1 MSKEEYDLAIIGAG
15 PAGMTAAIYAVRSG
29 LRTILLDAGMAGG
42 QLQISPEIENF
53 PTWKSIKGPELA
65 ARLKEHTEEYLKVRE
80 FEPVEDISRTG
91 DEGFILHTT
100 RGEYRVRAIIMAT
113 GATHRKL
120 GVPGEEE
127 FAGRGVS
134 YCATCDG
141 FFFRGKRVA
150 MVGGGNT
157 AAAEAIYLK
166 GIGCDV
172 VLIHRRDT
180 LRAEKRYQEKLRE
193 MGVEIL
199 YSHVVE
205 EILGDQLVTG
215 IRVKD
220 LKSGEVKTLD
230 VSGVFISVG
239 EDPHTAL
246 AVKLGVELDE
256 KGFIK
261 VDRSMRTSVR
271 YVYAA
276 GDVAGGVRQIVV
288 ACGEGAVAATSAY
301 EDIVNPYWV
310 SG

>member
-1 MSKEEYDLAIIGAG
+1 MSDEVYDLAVIGAG

-29 LRTILLDAGMAGG
+29 LRTILLDAGMGGG

-53 PTWKSIKGPELA
+53 PTWKSVKGPELA
-65 ARLKEHTEEYLKVRE
+65 AKMKEHTEEYLKVRE
-80 FEPVEDISRTG
+80 FEAVEDISRDDG
-91 DEGFILHTT
+91 GFVINTT
-100 RGEYRVRAIIMAT
+100 KQEYRARAIIMAT

-166 GIGCDV
+166 SIGCDV

-180 LRAEKRYQEKLRE
+180 LRAEKRYQDKLKE

-205 EILGDQLVTG
+205 EIVGEQLVKG
-215 IRVKD
+215 VRVRD
-220 LKSGEVKTLD
+220 LKSGEEKLLE

-256 KGFIK
+256 NG
-261 VDRSMRTSVR
+261 
-271 YVYAA
+271 
-276 GDVAGGVRQIVV
+276 
-288 ACGEGAVAATSAY
+288 
-301 EDIVNPYWV
+301 
-310 SG
+310 

>member
-1 MSKEEYDLAIIGAG
+1 MGERDYDLAIIGAG

-29 LRTILLDAGMAGG
+29 LKTLLIDAGMAGG

-53 PTWKSIKGPELA
+53 PTWRKITGPELA
-65 ARLKEHTEEYLKVRE
+65 EKMKQHTEDYLSMHE
-80 FEPVEDISRTG
+80 FEAVEDISRD
-91 DEGFILHTT
+91 DEGRFVLSTPK
-100 RGEYRVRAIIMAT
+100 GEYRSRAIILTT
-113 GATHRKL
+113 GASHRKL
-120 GVPGEEE
+120 GAPGEEE

-166 GIGCDV
+166 SIGCEV

-180 LRAEKRYQEKLRE
+180 LRAEKRYQDKLKE

-205 EILGDQLVTG
+205 EILGDQTVTG
-215 IRVKD
+215 VRLKD
-220 LKSGEVKTLD
+220 LKSGEERVIE

-246 AVKLGVELDE
+246 ATKLGVELDDE
-256 KGFIK
+256 GFIR
-261 VDRSMRTSVR
+261 VDRSMRTSER
-271 YVYAA
+271 YIYAA
-276 GDVAGGVRQIVV
+276 GDVAGGVRQIIV

-301 EDIVNPYWV
+301 EDLVNPYWV
-310 SG
+310 KK

>member
-1 MSKEEYDLAIIGAG
+1 MSDEVYDLAVIGAG

-29 LRTILLDAGMAGG
+29 LRTILLDAGMGGG

-53 PTWKSIKGPELA
+53 PTWKSVKGPELA
-65 ARLKEHTEEYLKVRE
+65 AKMKEHTEEYLKVRE
-80 FEPVEDISRTG
+80 FEAVEDISRDDG
-91 DEGFILHTT
+91 GFVINTAKQ
-100 RGEYRVRAIIMAT
+100 EYRARAIIMAT

-172 VLIHRRDT
+172 VLIHRRET
-180 LRAEKRYQEKLRE
+180 LRAEKRYQDKLKE

-205 EILGDQLVTG
+205 EIVGEQLVKG
-215 IRVKD
+215 VRVRD
-220 LKSGEVKTLD
+220 LKSGEEKLLE

-256 KGFIK
+256 NGFIK
-261 VDRSMRTSVR
+261 VDRNMRTSVR

-310 SG
+310 KG

>member
-1 MSKEEYDLAIIGAG
+1 MSEETYDLAVIGAG

-29 LRTILLDAGMAGG
+29 LKTVLLDAGMAGG
-42 QLQISPEIENF
+42 QLQISPQIENF
-53 PTWKSIKGPELA
+53 PTWKSVKGPELA
-65 ARLKEHTEEYLKVRE
+65 AKMKEHTEEYLKVRE
-80 FEPVEDISRTG
+80 FEAVEDISRDSG
-91 DEGFILHTT
+91 GFVINTT
-100 RGEYRVRAIIMAT
+100 KGEYRTRAVIIAT

-127 FAGRGVS
+127 FSGRGVS

-180 LRAEKRYQEKLRE
+180 LRAEKRYQDKLKE

-205 EILGDQLVTG
+205 EIVGDKLVKG

-256 KGFIK
+256 EGFIK
-261 VDRSMRTSVR
+261 VDRNMRTSVR

-301 EDIVNPYWV
+301 EDIVSPYWV
-310 SG
+310 KN

>member
-1 MSKEEYDLAIIGAG
+1 
-15 PAGMTAAIYAVRSG
+15 MTAAIYAVRSG
-29 LRTILLDAGMAGG
+29 LRTILLDAGMGGG

-53 PTWKSIKGPELA
+53 PTWKSVKGPELA
-65 ARLKEHTEEYLKVRE
+65 AKMKEHTEEYLKVRE
-80 FEPVEDISRTG
+80 FEAVEDISRDDG
-91 DEGFILHTT
+91 GFVINTAKQ
-100 RGEYRVRAIIMAT
+100 EYRARAIIMAT

-166 GIGCDV
+166 SIGCDV

-180 LRAEKRYQEKLRE
+180 LRAEKRYQDKLKE
-193 MGVEIL
+193 VGVEIL

-205 EILGDQLVTG
+205 EIVGEQLVKG
-215 IRVKD
+215 VRVRD
-220 LKSGEVKTLD
+220 LKSGEEKLLEVL
-230 VSGVFISVG
+230 GVFISVG

-256 KGFIK
+256 NGFIK
-261 VDRSMRTSVR
+261 VDRNMRTSVR

-310 SG
+310 KG

>member
-1 MSKEEYDLAIIGAG
+1 MSDEVYDLAVIGAG

-29 LRTILLDAGMAGG
+29 LRTILLDAGMGGG
-42 QLQISPEIENF
+42 QLQMSPEIENF
-53 PTWKSIKGPELA
+53 PTWKSVKGPELA
-65 ARLKEHTEEYLKVRE
+65 AKMKEHTEEYLKVRE
-80 FEPVEDISRTG
+80 FEAVEDISRDDG
-91 DEGFILHTT
+91 GFVINTAKQ
-100 RGEYRVRAIIMAT
+100 EYRARAIIMAT

-166 GIGCDV
+166 SIGCDV

-180 LRAEKRYQEKLRE
+180 LRAEKRYQDKLKE
-193 MGVEIL
+193 VGVEIL

-205 EILGDQLVTG
+205 EIVGEQLVKG
-215 IRVKD
+215 VRVRD
-220 LKSGEVKTLD
+220 LKSGEEKLLEVL
-230 VSGVFISVG
+230 GVFISVG

-256 KGFIK
+256 NGFIK
-261 VDRSMRTSVR
+261 VDRNMRTSVR

-310 SG
+310 KG

>member
-1 MSKEEYDLAIIGAG
+1 MSDEVYDLAVIGAG

-29 LRTILLDAGMAGG
+29 LRTILLDAGMGGG

-53 PTWKSIKGPELA
+53 PTWKSVKGPELA
-65 ARLKEHTEEYLKVRE
+65 AKMKEHTEEYLKVRE
-80 FEPVEDISRTG
+80 FEAVEDISRDDG
-91 DEGFILHTT
+91 GFVINTAKQ
-100 RGEYRVRAIIMAT
+100 EYRARAIIMAT

-166 GIGCDV
+166 SIGCDV

-180 LRAEKRYQEKLRE
+180 LRAEKRYQDKLKE
-193 MGVEIL
+193 VGVEIL

-205 EILGDQLVTG
+205 EIVGEQLVKG
-215 IRVKD
+215 VRVRD
-220 LKSGEVKTLD
+220 LKSGEEKLLEVL
-230 VSGVFISVG
+230 GVFISVG

-256 KGFIK
+256 NGFIK
-261 VDRSMRTSVR
+261 VDRNMRTSVR

-310 SG
+310 KG

>member
-1 MSKEEYDLAIIGAG
+1 MSDEVYDLAVIGAG

-29 LRTILLDAGMAGG
+29 LRTILLDAGMGGG

-53 PTWKSIKGPELA
+53 PTWKSVKGPELA
-65 ARLKEHTEEYLKVRE
+65 AKMKEHTEEYLKVRE
-80 FEPVEDISRTG
+80 FEAVEDISRDDG
-91 DEGFILHTT
+91 GFVINTT
-100 RGEYRVRAIIMAT
+100 KQEYRARAIIMAT

-166 GIGCDV
+166 SIGCDV

-180 LRAEKRYQEKLRE
+180 LRAEKRYQDKLKE

-205 EILGDQLVTG
+205 EIVGEQLVKG
-215 IRVKD
+215 VRVRD
-220 LKSGEVKTLD
+220 LKSGEEKLLE

-256 KGFIK
+256 NGFIK
-261 VDRSMRTSVR
+261 VDRNMRTSVR

-310 SG
+310 KG

>member
-1 MSKEEYDLAIIGAG
+1 MSDEVYDLAVIGAG

-29 LRTILLDAGMAGG
+29 LRTILLDAGMGGG

-53 PTWKSIKGPELA
+53 PTWKSVKGPELA
-65 ARLKEHTEEYLKVRE
+65 AKMKEHTEEYLKVRE
-80 FEPVEDISRTG
+80 FEAVEDISRDDG
-91 DEGFILHTT
+91 GFVINTAKQ
-100 RGEYRVRAIIMAT
+100 EYRARAIIMAT

-166 GIGCDV
+166 SIGCDV

-180 LRAEKRYQEKLRE
+180 LRAEKRYQDKLKE

-205 EILGDQLVTG
+205 EIVGEQLVKG
-215 IRVKD
+215 VRVRD
-220 LKSGEVKTLD
+220 LKSGEEKLLE

-256 KGFIK
+256 NGFIK
-261 VDRSMRTSVR
+261 VDRNMRTSVR

-310 SG
+310 KG

>member
-1 MSKEEYDLAIIGAG
+1 MSDEVYDLAVIGAG

-29 LRTILLDAGMAGG
+29 LRTILLDAGMGGG

-53 PTWKSIKGPELA
+53 PTWKSVKGPELA
-65 ARLKEHTEEYLKVRE
+65 AKMKEHTEEYLKVRE
-80 FEPVEDISRTG
+80 FEAVEDISRDDG
-91 DEGFILHTT
+91 GFVINTAKQ
-100 RGEYRVRAIIMAT
+100 EYRARAIIMAT

-166 GIGCDV
+166 SIGCDV

-180 LRAEKRYQEKLRE
+180 LRAEKRYQDKLKE
-193 MGVEIL
+193 VGVEIL

-205 EILGDQLVTG
+205 EIVGEQLVKG
-215 IRVKD
+215 IRVRD
-220 LKSGEVKTLD
+220 LKSGEEKLLE

-256 KGFIK
+256 NGFIK
-261 VDRSMRTSVR
+261 VDRNMRTSVR

-310 SG
+310 KG

>member
-1 MSKEEYDLAIIGAG
+1 MSDEVYDLAVIGAG

-29 LRTILLDAGMAGG
+29 LRTILLDAGMGGG

-53 PTWKSIKGPELA
+53 PTWKSVKGPELA
-65 ARLKEHTEEYLKVRE
+65 AKMKEHTEEYLKVRE
-80 FEPVEDISRTG
+80 FEAVEDISRDDG
-91 DEGFILHTT
+91 GFVINTAKQ
-100 RGEYRVRAIIMAT
+100 EYRARAIIMAT

-172 VLIHRRDT
+172 VLIHRRET
-180 LRAEKRYQEKLRE
+180 LRAEKRYQDKLKE

-205 EILGDQLVTG
+205 EIVGEQLVKG
-215 IRVKD
+215 VRVRD
-220 LKSGEVKTLD
+220 LKSGEEKLLEVL
-230 VSGVFISVG
+230 GVFISVG

-256 KGFIK
+256 NGFIK
-261 VDRSMRTSVR
+261 VDRNMRTSVR

-310 SG
+310 KG

>member
-1 MSKEEYDLAIIGAG
+1 MSDEVYDLAVIGAG

-29 LRTILLDAGMAGG
+29 LRTILLDAGMGGG

-53 PTWKSIKGPELA
+53 PTWKSVKGPELA
-65 ARLKEHTEEYLKVRE
+65 AKMKEHTEEYLKVRE
-80 FEPVEDISRTG
+80 FEAVEDISRDDG
-91 DEGFILHTT
+91 GFVINTT
-100 RGEYRVRAIIMAT
+100 KQEYRARAIIMAT

-166 GIGCDV
+166 SIGCDV

-180 LRAEKRYQEKLRE
+180 LRAEKRYQDKLKE

-205 EILGDQLVTG
+205 EILGDQTVTG
-215 IRVKD
+215 VRLKD
-220 LKSGEVKTLD
+220 LKSGEERVIE

-246 AVKLGVELDE
+246 ATKLGVELDDE
-256 KGFIK
+256 GFIR
-261 VDRSMRTSVR
+261 VDRSMRTSER
-271 YVYAA
+271 YIYAA
-276 GDVAGGVRQIVV
+276 GDVAGGVRQIIV

-301 EDIVNPYWV
+301 EDLVNPYWV
-310 SG
+310 KK